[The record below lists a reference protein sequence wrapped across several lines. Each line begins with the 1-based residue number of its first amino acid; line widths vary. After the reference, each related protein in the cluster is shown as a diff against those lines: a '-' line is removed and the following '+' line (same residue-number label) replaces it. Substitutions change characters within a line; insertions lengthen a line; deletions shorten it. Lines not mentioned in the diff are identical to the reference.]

1 MTKNISEDTKAEV
14 APTREML
21 ESYGTKVYV
30 NDEISESC
38 WTFQNKT
45 WLVNSDDTITR
56 SKVGILSGKVVDNYG
71 NSVENAMIK
80 LEGVESLE
88 KYR

>member
-56 SKVGILSGKVVDNYG
+56 LATEADFDAQAATSELVG
-71 NSVENAMIK
+71 
-80 LEGVESLE
+80 
-88 KYR
+88 